1 MKAFK
6 NIKEMQQALKE
17 VNSCAAETDR
27 FMACAF
33 PLLIEKL
40 DALVVTK
47 RKREATAWNKFA
59 SKGLKAGKSMAEIA
73 KEWRLNKRG
82 DYDKEKSPKVAG

>member
-1 MKAFK
+1 MRAFK

-17 VNSCAAETDR
+17 VNSCAAGTDR

-40 DALVVTK
+40 EALVVTK

-59 SKGLKAGKSMAEIA
+59 SEGLKAGKSMTEIA
-73 KEWRLNKRG
+73 KEWQAK
-82 DYDKEKSPKVAG
+82 KK

>member
-1 MKAFK
+1 MEPFED
-6 NIKEMQQALKE
+6 IKEMRQALKK
-17 VNSCAAETDR
+17 VNSCAAGTDR

-47 RKREATAWNKFA
+47 RKRESTAWNKFA
-59 SKGLKAGKSMAEIA
+59 SKGLKAGKSMTEIA
-73 KEWRLNKRG
+73 KEWQAK
-82 DYDKEKSPKVAG
+82 KK